1 MRYLLYVLCSL
12 FLWLPGKSQVG
23 AGTLYIAAGT
33 TFVADSLVLIPTTSI
48 AITTNTLTHA
58 YVPIG
63 GVVPATNSINRVY
76 TWMTN
81 ITYSGEIGIMYDP
94 SELAGNT
101 AALLQI
107 AYNNAGPWVT
117 TSTSTVAPNYVAY
130 QASNLTFNRVTAT
143 SAGIALPIVYSGFS
157 ASLKEQYVL
166 LNWKMADVD
175 GLSKFDIE
183 YSTDARNWT
192 VASSITP
199 TAGVRNF
206 TFQHTDINFTTRY
219 YRIAGIDNNGNRVYT
234 RMAIVSNSNA
244 APGIRIIRSGNN
256 ATLYFSGKAPSSVQL
271 YDMKGQLLLTRNV
284 AAQQTE
290 ITGLIPGT
298 YVIYYVVDG
307 QKLSRKIQL

>member
-1 MRYLLYVLCSL
+1 MLI
-12 FLWLPGKSQVG
+12 WLPGKSQVG

-33 TFVADSLVLIPTTSI
+33 TFVADSLVLIPTVNTT
-48 AITTNTLTHA
+48 ITANTLTHD
-58 YVPIG
+58 YVPIS
-63 GVVPATNSINRVY
+63 GVVPSTNSINRVY
-76 TWMTN
+76 TWNTP

-107 AYNNAGPWVT
+107 AYRNGGLWT
-117 TSTSTVAPNYVAY
+117 TTATSTVSTNYVAY
-130 QASNLTFNRVTAT
+130 QATNITFNRVTAT
-143 SAGIALPIVYSGFS
+143 SAGIALPIVYAGFT

-175 GLSKFDIE
+175 GLSKFEIE

-192 VASSITP
+192 VASSVTP
-199 TAGVRNF
+199 ATGTMDFSYQHNDLNF
-206 TFQHTDINFTTRY
+206 TSRY
-219 YRIAGIDNNGNRVYT
+219 YRVAGVDYNGNRVYT
-234 RMAIVSNSNA
+234 RMAIVSNNNA
-244 APGIRIIRSGNN
+244 VAGIRIIRSGNN
-256 ATLYFSGKAPSSVQL
+256 TTLYFSGKAPTNVQL

-284 AAQQTE
+284 VAQQVE
-290 ITGLIPGT
+290 ITGQIPGT